1 MADGKVIIETGL
13 DTKGVESGLKKFQ
26 GLVKTGFKVAT
37 ASVAAAGV
45 AAIKMGADFEA
56 GMSEVQ
62 AISGAS
68 GKDLAALTAKAKEM
82 GAATKFSATESA
94 EALKYMAMAGWKT
107 KQMTAGLPGIMNLAA
122 ASGEDLATVS
132 DIVTDSMT
140 AFGLQAKEAG
150 HFADVLAKASS
161 SSNTN
166 VGMMGATFKY
176 VAPIAGSMK
185 YSIEDTAT
193 AIGLMANAGIKGE
206 QAGTTLR
213 AVLTR
218 LVKPPKDAAAALDE
232 LGVSAKN
239 SDGTMKPLREV
250 IGDLREKF
258 AGLNDSQKAQYAA
271 SIAGQE
277 AMSGLL
283 AIVNASPSDFD
294 KLTKAID
301 KSDGSAEKMAKTMQ
315 NNLKGQI
322 TILKSSLEGL
332 GIEIYDNVKKPL
344 TSAAK
349 AWIKAVNSL
358 TAKVKKGGIKAIIPA
373 ETITALKNFGTT
385 ALNIAKTVL
394 PILGK
399 GIATV
404 GNNIKT
410 VLPAVTALVVGFKT
424 LKVVTTVAAA
434 FTTASAAMEG
444 AKTGTI
450 LLGTALNLF
459 TGKTIA
465 ATGATTA
472 FNAAMTALGGP
483 IGLAVIAIGALAAG
497 TIAYAIA
504 TKGSKKE
511 SDDAAQ
517 SIQNLTQKRKE
528 LSKEYQQN
536 EKERKSNISSAK
548 DEANTTQFLFAR
560 LKDLNKIQGKTTAQK
575 QEMARI
581 VDELNEKLP
590 DLNLHYDKEKDK
602 LDKTTE
608 SIRKQIDAQKD
619 LLLAKAEQKNM
630 ESLAGD
636 IVSQEKQV
644 ASAKKAVGKATKE
657 QAKAQDELN
666 EAEQKWKDAGGSKLI
681 TEYNDYIVARDH
693 LKEKKKLQGEAND
706 ELEKEKKKLDELNS
720 KYDKTAKSYNTK
732 MNLPDITKDITEMAK
747 KAKIKGS
754 EIKKSL
760 LEGIASGKYAK
771 PKNGDDL
778 KQLINLDSL
787 MKDAKNAGLKIP
799 EYLKSGISNGSIS
812 FKDAVTQLENG
823 LNFQNLYEK
832 AFGKGAEIPR
842 GLAEGIRSG
851 QYAVPTTVNGMKALV
866 QFNDLQTKGL
876 KAGVQIPSKIAEGII
891 SGNTKPNAAI
901 KQMNSFVSFA
911 DLVDKSGKAGDKAV
925 KELVKSVNAG
935 KTSPKKA
942 MEELTK
948 LMGDA
953 GVKGGEKAGS
963 KTGKKIDDSTADGVD
978 KNKGKVKSSTQGAV
992 NNAQNVDTS
1001 GFNTLGSS
1009 IASGIAAGI
1018 GGSAGLVAGAAV
1030 NAVNQ
1035 ALEAARSKKGADVNS
1050 PSKKFRDKLGTA
1062 IPEGLAK
1069 GIYKGSGAVT
1079 KASVAMTQATLNA
1092 ARKDLG
1098 IHSPSLVFNKA
1109 IGKYIPL
1116 GMALGIEKNAGKAA
1130 EASMRVINVTI
1141 GAAKKQSP
1149 QKKFKK
1155 IIGESIP
1162 KGIRD
1167 GIKSAQNGAISAVKS
1182 LMENLLKASKT
1193 TTKFSDT
1200 GSNFV
1205 DSFKNSLDGQ
1215 KDKSVTA
1222 IKNLTDTQIKAAK
1235 KQIDKSEKKRL
1246 ESAEKAYKNAQKK
1259 HGKNSK
1265 QAKKAKNS
1273 LNNIKDDIK
1282 AQKSAAEKAGK
1293 AVATAYNKAITAET
1307 NRLEKLANQKIN
1319 EISDKYQ
1326 KKYDEIMQKQEAL
1339 IGKQQ
1344 TYGSLYDLDQNLRD
1358 IEDYQRRLK
1367 ALENKIPQSMMDRIL
1382 GMDVEEGRQYMAWF
1396 QSLTAAEQK
1405 AYTDKWNRQQSMS
1418 ESFTKSF
1425 FSDDI
1430 ASLKVGYAKEI
1441 DAVVKDLKTQMNTAG
1456 KNVWQEFINGMNG
1469 QKKNLNKSTKKLCD
1483 QIIKAVKTKFK
1494 IKSPSRVFEEIQK
1507 YNIQGA
1513 EKGQEKE
1520 APKLYRQID
1529 RMADTMVARFARAN
1543 LNLPDLQNRLQAA
1556 VAQQMSKITASVQ
1569 PQVVYAGG
1577 GGTTTIEKTVYTG
1590 PEKIEVVTNIEGR
1603 EAARTLA
1610 PFMDSRL
1617 NSMADR
1623 KARGGV

>member
-122 ASGEDLATVS
+122 AAGEDLATVS

-344 TSAAK
+344 TNAAK
-349 AWIKAVNSL
+349 AGIKAVNSL

-394 PILGK
+394 PVLGK

-410 VLPAVTALVVGFKT
+410 VLPAVTALVVGFKA

-444 AKTGTI
+444 AKTGTL

-483 IGLAVIAIGALAAG
+483 VGLAVIAIGALAAG
-497 TIAYAIA
+497 TVAYAIA

-511 SDDAAQ
+511 SDDAAR

-548 DEANTTQFLFAR
+548 DEANTTRFLFAR

-581 VDELNEKLP
+581 VDELNKKLP

-644 ASAKKAVGKATKE
+644 ASAKKAAGKATKE
-657 QAKAQDELN
+657 QTKAQDELT

-778 KQLINLDSL
+778 KQLINLDGL
-787 MKDAKNAGLKIP
+787 MKEAKNAGLKIP

-812 FKDAVTQLENG
+812 FKDAIAQLENG

-876 KAGVQIPSKIAEGII
+876 KAGIQIPSKIAEGII
-891 SGNTKPNAAI
+891 SGSTKPSAAI

-963 KTGKKIDDSTADGVD
+963 KTGKKIDDSTASSVD
-978 KNKGKVKSSTQGAV
+978 KNKGQIKTATQGAV
-992 NNAQNVDTS
+992 NDAQDVDTS
-1001 GFNTLGSS
+1001 GFNTLGGN
-1009 IASGIAAGI
+1009 IAAGIAAGI
-1018 GGSAGLVAGAAV
+1018 GGSAGLIAGAAAG
-1030 NAVNQ
+1030 AVMQ
-1035 ALEAARSKKGADVNS
+1035 GLEAGKKKSK
-1050 PSKKFRDKLGTA
+1050 T
-1062 IPEGLAK
+1062 
-1069 GIYKGSGAVT
+1069 
-1079 KASVAMTQATLNA
+1079 
-1092 ARKDLG
+1092 
-1098 IHSPSLVFNKA
+1098 HSPSVLFRDE
-1109 IGKYIPL
+1109 L
-1116 GMALGIEKNAGKAA
+1116 GRYLALGIAVGIDKNAGKVA

-1167 GIKSAQNGAISAVKS
+1167 GIKSAQKGAISAVKS

-1246 ESAEKAYKNAQKK
+1246 EAAEKAYKNAQKK

-1273 LNNIKDDIK
+1273 LNNVKDDIK
-1282 AQKSAAEKAGK
+1282 AQKAAAGKAGK

-1307 NRLEKLANQKIN
+1307 NRLEKLADQKIN
-1319 EISDKYQ
+1319 EISEKYQ
-1326 KKYDEIMQKQEAL
+1326 QKYDEIMQKQEAL
-1339 IGKQQ
+1339 TDKQQ
-1344 TYGSLYDLDQNLRD
+1344 GYGSVYDLEQNIHD
-1358 IEDYQRRLK
+1358 IEDYQKRLK
-1367 ALENKIPQSMMDRIL
+1367 SLENKIPESMMDRIL
-1382 GMDVEEGRQYMAWF
+1382 GMDIEEGRQYMAWF

-1405 AYTDKWNRQQSMS
+1405 AYTDQWNQQQSMS
-1418 ESFTKSF
+1418 ENFSKNF
-1425 FSDDI
+1425 FSDDV
-1430 ASLKVGYAKEI
+1430 SRLKTAYTKEI
-1441 DAVVKDLKTQMNTAG
+1441 DAVVKDLKEQMNKSG
-1456 KNVWQEFINGMNG
+1456 KNVWQGFINGMNS
-1469 QKKNLNKSTKKLCD
+1469 QKKNLDKSTKKLCD
-1483 QIIKAVKTKFK
+1483 RIIKAVKGKFK
-1494 IKSPSRVFEEIQK
+1494 IHSPSKVFDEISR
-1507 YNIQGA
+1507 YNLKGA
-1513 EKGQEKE
+1513 EKGTEKE
-1520 APKLYRQID
+1520 APKLYRKID
-1529 RMADTMVARFARAN
+1529 TVADTMVARFARAN

>member
-26 GLVKTGFKVAT
+26 GLVKTGFKVST

-344 TSAAK
+344 TNAAK
-349 AWIKAVNSL
+349 AGIKAVNSL

-394 PILGK
+394 PVLGK

-410 VLPAVTALVVGFKT
+410 VLPAVTALVVGFKA

-444 AKTGTI
+444 AKTGTL

-465 ATGATTA
+465 ATGAAGA

-483 IGLAVIAIGALAAG
+483 VGLAVIAIGALAAG
-497 TIAYAIA
+497 TVAYAIA

-511 SDDAAQ
+511 SDDAAR

-581 VDELNEKLP
+581 VDELNKKLP

-630 ESLAGD
+630 ESLAED

-657 QAKAQDELN
+657 QTKAQDELN
-666 EAEQKWKDAGGSKLI
+666 EAKQKWKDAGGSKLI

-778 KQLINLDSL
+778 KQLINLDGL

-942 MEELTK
+942 TEELTK

-963 KTGKKIDDSTADGVD
+963 KTGKKIDDSTASGVT
-978 KNKGKVKSSTQGAV
+978 KNKGTINTATQGAI
-992 NNAQNVDTS
+992 NDAQDVDTS
-1001 GFNTLGSS
+1001 GFNTLGGN
-1009 IASGIAAGI
+1009 IAAGIAAGI
-1018 GGSAGLVAGAAV
+1018 GGSAGLIAGAAAG
-1030 NAVNQ
+1030 AVMQ
-1035 ALEAARSKKGADVNS
+1035 GLEAGKKKSK
-1050 PSKKFRDKLGTA
+1050 T
-1062 IPEGLAK
+1062 
-1069 GIYKGSGAVT
+1069 
-1079 KASVAMTQATLNA
+1079 
-1092 ARKDLG
+1092 
-1098 IHSPSLVFNKA
+1098 HSPSVLFRDE
-1109 IGKYIPL
+1109 L
-1116 GMALGIEKNAGKAA
+1116 GRYLALGIAVGIDKNAGKVA

-1167 GIKSAQNGAISAVKS
+1167 GIKSAQKGAISAVKS

-1215 KDKSVTA
+1215 KDKSVTS

-1246 ESAEKAYKNAQKK
+1246 EAAEKAYKNAQKK
-1259 HGKNSK
+1259 HRKNSK

-1273 LNNIKDDIK
+1273 LNNVKDDIK
-1282 AQKSAAEKAGK
+1282 AQKAAAGKAGK

-1307 NRLEKLANQKIN
+1307 NRLEKLADQKIN

-1326 KKYDEIMQKQEAL
+1326 QKYDEIIQKQEAL
-1339 IGKQQ
+1339 TDKQQ
-1344 TYGSLYDLDQNLRD
+1344 GYGSVYDLDQNLHD

-1396 QSLTAAEQK
+1396 QSLTAVEQK

-1418 ESFTKSF
+1418 ESFSKNF

-1430 ASLKVGYAKEI
+1430 ANLKAGYAKEI
-1441 DAVVKDLKTQMNTAG
+1441 DAVVKDLKAQMNTAG
-1456 KNVWQEFINGMNG
+1456 KNVWQGFINGMNG
-1469 QKKNLNKSTKKLCD
+1469 QKKNLDKSTKKLCD
-1483 QIIKAVKTKFK
+1483 GIIKAVKGKFK
-1494 IKSPSRVFEEIQK
+1494 IHSPSKVFDEISR
-1507 YNIQGA
+1507 YNLKGA
-1513 EKGQEKE
+1513 EKGTKKE
-1520 APKLYRQID
+1520 APKLYREID
-1529 RMADTMVARFARAN
+1529 TVADTMVARFARAN

-1556 VAQQMSKITASVQ
+1556 VAQQMSKITASIQ
-1569 PQVVYAGG
+1569 PQIVYAGG

>member
-26 GLVKTGFKVAT
+26 GLVKTGFKVST

-344 TSAAK
+344 TNAAK
-349 AWIKAVNSL
+349 AGIKAVNSL

-385 ALNIAKTVL
+385 ALNIAKTAL

-410 VLPAVTALVVGFKT
+410 VLPAVAALVVGFKT

-444 AKTGTI
+444 AKTGTL
-450 LLGTALNLF
+450 LLGTAINLF

-483 IGLAVIAIGALAAG
+483 VGLAVVAIGALAAG

-630 ESLAGD
+630 ESLAED

-657 QAKAQDELN
+657 QTKAQDELN

-747 KAKIKGS
+747 KAKIKGN

-760 LEGIASGKYAK
+760 LEGVASGKYAK

-778 KQLINLDSL
+778 KQLINLDRL

-812 FKDAVTQLENG
+812 FKDAVAQLESG

-866 QFNDLQTKGL
+866 QFNDLQNKGL

-911 DLVDKSGKAGDKAV
+911 DLVDKSWKAGDKAV

-963 KTGKKIDDSTADGVD
+963 KTGKKIDDSTASGVTE
-978 KNKGKVKSSTQGAV
+978 NKGTINTATQGAV
-992 NNAQNVDTS
+992 NDAQDVDTS
-1001 GFNTLGSS
+1001 GFNTLGGN
-1009 IASGIAAGI
+1009 IAAGIAAGI
-1018 GGSAGLVAGAAV
+1018 GGSAGLIAGAAAG
-1030 NAVNQ
+1030 AVMQ
-1035 ALEAARSKKGADVNS
+1035 GLEAGKKKSK
-1050 PSKKFRDKLGTA
+1050 T
-1062 IPEGLAK
+1062 
-1069 GIYKGSGAVT
+1069 
-1079 KASVAMTQATLNA
+1079 
-1092 ARKDLG
+1092 
-1098 IHSPSLVFNKA
+1098 HSPSVLFRDE
-1109 IGKYIPL
+1109 L
-1116 GMALGIEKNAGKAA
+1116 GRYLALGIAVGIDKNAGKVA

-1167 GIKSAQNGAISAVKS
+1167 GIKSAQKGAISAVKS

-1215 KDKSVTA
+1215 KDKSVTS

-1246 ESAEKAYKNAQKK
+1246 EAAEKAYKNAQKK

-1273 LNNIKDDIK
+1273 LNNVKDDIK
-1282 AQKSAAEKAGK
+1282 AQKAAAGKAGK

-1307 NRLEKLANQKIN
+1307 NRLEKLADQKIN

-1326 KKYDEIMQKQEAL
+1326 QKYDEIIQKQESL
-1339 IGKQQ
+1339 TDKQQ
-1344 TYGSLYDLDQNLRD
+1344 GYGSVYDLDQNLHD

-1396 QSLTAAEQK
+1396 QSLTAVEQK

-1418 ESFTKSF
+1418 ESFSKNF

-1430 ASLKVGYAKEI
+1430 ANLKAGYAKEI
-1441 DAVVKDLKTQMNTAG
+1441 DAVVKDLKAQMNTAG
-1456 KNVWQEFINGMNG
+1456 KNVWQGFINGMNG
-1469 QKKNLNKSTKKLCD
+1469 QKKNLDKSTKKLCD
-1483 QIIKAVKTKFK
+1483 GIIKAVKGKFK
-1494 IKSPSRVFEEIQK
+1494 IHSPSKVFDEISR
-1507 YNIQGA
+1507 YNLKGA
-1513 EKGQEKE
+1513 EKGTKKE
-1520 APKLYRQID
+1520 APKLYREID
-1529 RMADTMVARFARAN
+1529 TVADTMVARFARAN

-1556 VAQQMSKITASVQ
+1556 VAQQMSKITASIQ
-1569 PQVVYAGG
+1569 PQIVYAGG

>member
-122 ASGEDLATVS
+122 AAGEDLATVS

-344 TSAAK
+344 TNAAK
-349 AWIKAVNSL
+349 AGIKAVNSL

-394 PILGK
+394 PVLGK

-410 VLPAVTALVVGFKT
+410 VLPAVTALVVGFKA

-444 AKTGTI
+444 AKTGTL

-483 IGLAVIAIGALAAG
+483 VGLAVIAIGALAAG
-497 TIAYAIA
+497 TVAYAIA

-511 SDDAAQ
+511 SDDAAR

-548 DEANTTQFLFAR
+548 DEANTTRFLFAR

-581 VDELNEKLP
+581 VDELNKKLP

-644 ASAKKAVGKATKE
+644 ASAKKAAGKATKE
-657 QAKAQDELN
+657 QTKAQDELT

-778 KQLINLDSL
+778 KQLINLDGL

-799 EYLKSGISNGSIS
+799 EYLKSGISNGSTS
-812 FKDAVTQLENG
+812 FKDAITQLENG

-876 KAGVQIPSKIAEGII
+876 KAGIQIPSKIAEGII
-891 SGNTKPNAAI
+891 SGSTKPSAAI

-963 KTGKKIDDSTADGVD
+963 KTGKKIDDSTASSVD
-978 KNKGKVKSSTQGAV
+978 KNKGQIKTATQGAV
-992 NNAQNVDTS
+992 NDAQDVDTS
-1001 GFNTLGSS
+1001 GFNTLGGN
-1009 IASGIAAGI
+1009 IAAGIAAGI
-1018 GGSAGLVAGAAV
+1018 GGSAGLIAGAAAG
-1030 NAVNQ
+1030 AVMQ
-1035 ALEAARSKKGADVNS
+1035 GLEAGKKKSK
-1050 PSKKFRDKLGTA
+1050 T
-1062 IPEGLAK
+1062 
-1069 GIYKGSGAVT
+1069 
-1079 KASVAMTQATLNA
+1079 
-1092 ARKDLG
+1092 
-1098 IHSPSLVFNKA
+1098 HSPSVLFRDE
-1109 IGKYIPL
+1109 L
-1116 GMALGIEKNAGKAA
+1116 GRYLALGIAVGIDKNAGKVA

-1167 GIKSAQNGAISAVKS
+1167 GIKSAQKGAISAVKS

-1246 ESAEKAYKNAQKK
+1246 EAAEKAYKNAQKK

-1273 LNNIKDDIK
+1273 LNNVKDDIK
-1282 AQKSAAEKAGK
+1282 AQKAAAGKAGK

-1307 NRLEKLANQKIN
+1307 NRLEKLADQKIN
-1319 EISDKYQ
+1319 EISEKYQ
-1326 KKYDEIMQKQEAL
+1326 QKYDEIIQKQEAL
-1339 IGKQQ
+1339 TDKQQ
-1344 TYGSLYDLDQNLRD
+1344 GYGSVYDLDQNLHD

-1418 ESFTKSF
+1418 ESFSKNF

-1430 ASLKVGYAKEI
+1430 ANLKAGYAREI
-1441 DAVVKDLKTQMNTAG
+1441 DAVVKDLKAQMNTAG
-1456 KNVWQEFINGMNG
+1456 KNIWQGFINGMNG
-1469 QKKNLNKSTKKLCD
+1469 QKKNLDKSTKKLCD
-1483 QIIKAVKTKFK
+1483 GIIKAVKGKFK
-1494 IKSPSRVFEEIQK
+1494 IHSPSKVFDEISR
-1507 YNIQGA
+1507 YNLKGA
-1513 EKGQEKE
+1513 EKGAEKE
-1520 APKLYRQID
+1520 APKLYREID
-1529 RMADTMVARFARAN
+1529 TVADTMVARFARAN

-1569 PQVVYAGG
+1569 PQLVYAGG
-1577 GGTTTIEKTVYTG
+1577 GGTTTIEKTVYTQ
-1590 PEKIEVVTNIEGR
+1590 
-1603 EAARTLA
+1603 
-1610 PFMDSRL
+1610 
-1617 NSMADR
+1617 
-1623 KARGGV
+1623 RG

>member
-122 ASGEDLATVS
+122 AAGEDLATVS

-344 TSAAK
+344 TNAAK
-349 AWIKAVNSL
+349 AGIKAVNSL

-394 PILGK
+394 PVLGK

-410 VLPAVTALVVGFKT
+410 VLPAVTALVVGFKA

-444 AKTGTI
+444 AKTGTL

-483 IGLAVIAIGALAAG
+483 VGLAVIAIGALAAG
-497 TIAYAIA
+497 TVAYAIA

-511 SDDAAQ
+511 SDDAAR

-548 DEANTTQFLFAR
+548 DEANTTRFLFAR

-581 VDELNEKLP
+581 VDELNKKLP
-590 DLNLHYDKEKDK
+590 DLKLHYDKEKDK

-644 ASAKKAVGKATKE
+644 ASAKKAAGKATKE
-657 QAKAQDELN
+657 QTKAQDELT

-778 KQLINLDSL
+778 KQLINLDGL

-799 EYLKSGISNGSIS
+799 EYLKSGISNGSTS
-812 FKDAVTQLENG
+812 FKDAITQLENG

-876 KAGVQIPSKIAEGII
+876 KAGIQIPSKIAEGII
-891 SGNTKPNAAI
+891 SGSTKPSAAI

-963 KTGKKIDDSTADGVD
+963 KTGKKIDDSTASSVD
-978 KNKGKVKSSTQGAV
+978 KNKGQIKTATQGAV
-992 NNAQNVDTS
+992 NDAQDVDTS
-1001 GFNTLGSS
+1001 GFNTLGGN
-1009 IASGIAAGI
+1009 IAAGIAAGI
-1018 GGSAGLVAGAAV
+1018 GGSAGLIAGAAAG
-1030 NAVNQ
+1030 AVMQ
-1035 ALEAARSKKGADVNS
+1035 GLEAGKKKSK
-1050 PSKKFRDKLGTA
+1050 T
-1062 IPEGLAK
+1062 
-1069 GIYKGSGAVT
+1069 
-1079 KASVAMTQATLNA
+1079 
-1092 ARKDLG
+1092 
-1098 IHSPSLVFNKA
+1098 HSPSVLFRDE
-1109 IGKYIPL
+1109 L
-1116 GMALGIEKNAGKAA
+1116 GRYLALGIAVGIDKNAGKVA

-1167 GIKSAQNGAISAVKS
+1167 GIKSAQKGAISAVKS

-1246 ESAEKAYKNAQKK
+1246 EAAEKAYKNAQKK

-1273 LNNIKDDIK
+1273 LNNVKDDIK
-1282 AQKSAAEKAGK
+1282 AQKAAAGKAGK

-1307 NRLEKLANQKIN
+1307 NRLEKLADQKIN
-1319 EISDKYQ
+1319 EISEKYQ
-1326 KKYDEIMQKQEAL
+1326 QKYDEIIQKQEAL
-1339 IGKQQ
+1339 TDKQQ
-1344 TYGSLYDLDQNLRD
+1344 GYGSVYDLDQNLHD

-1418 ESFTKSF
+1418 ESFSKNF

-1430 ASLKVGYAKEI
+1430 ANLKAGYAREI
-1441 DAVVKDLKTQMNTAG
+1441 DAVVKDLKAQMNTAG
-1456 KNVWQEFINGMNG
+1456 KNIWQGFINGMNG
-1469 QKKNLNKSTKKLCD
+1469 QKKNLDKSTKKLCD
-1483 QIIKAVKTKFK
+1483 GIIKAVKGKFK
-1494 IKSPSRVFEEIQK
+1494 IHSPSKVFDEISR
-1507 YNIQGA
+1507 YNLKGA
-1513 EKGQEKE
+1513 EKGAEKE
-1520 APKLYRQID
+1520 APKLYREID
-1529 RMADTMVARFARAN
+1529 TVADTMVARFARAN

-1569 PQVVYAGG
+1569 PQLVYAGG

-1590 PEKIEVVTNIEGR
+1590 PEKIELVTTLDGR
-1603 EAARTLA
+1603 EIARGSA
-1610 PFMDSRL
+1610 PYMDSRL

>member
-349 AWIKAVNSL
+349 AGIKAVNSL

-963 KTGKKIDDSTADGVD
+963 KTGKKIDDSTATAVD
-978 KNKGKVKSSTQGAV
+978 KNKGQIKTATQGAV
-992 NNAQNVDTS
+992 NDAQDVDTS
-1001 GFNTLGSS
+1001 GFSTLGGN
-1009 IASGIAAGI
+1009 IAAGIAAGI
-1018 GGSAGLVAGAAV
+1018 GGSAGLIAGAAAG
-1030 NAVNQ
+1030 AVMQ
-1035 ALEAARSKKGADVNS
+1035 GLEAGKKKSK
-1050 PSKKFRDKLGTA
+1050 T
-1062 IPEGLAK
+1062 
-1069 GIYKGSGAVT
+1069 
-1079 KASVAMTQATLNA
+1079 
-1092 ARKDLG
+1092 
-1098 IHSPSLVFNKA
+1098 HSPSVLFRDE
-1109 IGKYIPL
+1109 L
-1116 GMALGIEKNAGKAA
+1116 GRYLALGIAVGIDKNAGKVA

-1167 GIKSAQNGAISAVKS
+1167 GIKSAQKGAIGAVKS

-1205 DSFKNSLDGQ
+1205 DSFKSSLDGQ
-1215 KDKSVTA
+1215 KDKSVTS

-1246 ESAEKAYKNAQKK
+1246 EAAEKAYKNAQKK

-1273 LNNIKDDIK
+1273 LNNVKDDIK
-1282 AQKSAAEKAGK
+1282 AQKSAAKKAGK

-1307 NRLEKLANQKIN
+1307 NRLEKLADQKIN

-1326 KKYDEIMQKQEAL
+1326 QKYDEIMQKQEAL
-1339 IGKQQ
+1339 ISKQQ
-1344 TYGSLYDLDQNLRD
+1344 TYGSLYDLDQNLHD

-1405 AYTDKWNRQQSMS
+1405 AYTDKWNKQQEMS
-1418 ESFTKSF
+1418 KNFSSNF

-1430 ASLKVGYAKEI
+1430 ANLKAGYAKEI

-1456 KNVWQEFINGMNG
+1456 KNVWQGFINGMNG

-1494 IKSPSRVFEEIQK
+1494 IKSPSRVFEEIGK

-1513 EKGQEKE
+1513 EKGQGKE
-1520 APKLYRQID
+1520 APKLYKQID

-1543 LNLPDLQNRLQAA
+1543 LNLPDLQNRMQAA

>member
-26 GLVKTGFKVAT
+26 GLVKTGFKVST

-344 TSAAK
+344 TNAAK
-349 AWIKAVNSL
+349 SGIKAVNSL

-410 VLPAVTALVVGFKT
+410 VLPAVTALVVGFKA

-444 AKTGTI
+444 AKTGTL

-465 ATGATTA
+465 ATGAAGA
-472 FNAAMTALGGP
+472 FNAVMAAFGGP
-483 IGLAVIAIGALAAG
+483 VGLAVVAVSALAAG
-497 TIAYAIA
+497 IAVYTAA
-504 TKGSKKE
+504 TADSKVKTDE
-511 SDDAAQ
+511 TTKAVERLSDKYKKF
-517 SIQNLTQKRKE
+517 N
-528 LSKEYQQN
+528 
-536 EKERKSNISSAK
+536 
-548 DEANTTQFLFAR
+548 DEAKQNRKTREDSTESAEVEAGTLKYLGDR
-560 LKDLNKIQGKTTAQK
+560 LEELRKKQHKTVSEKA
-575 QEMARI
+575 EMKSI
-581 VDELNEKLP
+581 VDQLNEKIP
-590 DLNLHYDKEKDK
+590 DLALHYNEETDK
-602 LDKTTE
+602 LDKSTE
-608 SIRKQIDAQKD
+608 AIKRSIEQRTALLKVEAAQENLKSVYKD
-619 LLLAKAEQKNM
+619 LTKAEMEKAKADKVLEKAKDKRDSAKNDFETAYSKMEATPEYQRTAEQAKQLQNLGKSYNQASK
-630 ESLAGD
+630 ECKKA
-636 IVSQEKQV
+636 EKSV
-644 ASAKKAVGKATKE
+644 KGYNDAIKKDKEEIKGYTDLIGKEISNADVDAAIKKLAKKAGIKASDIPKE
-657 QAKAQDELN
+657 IAKGIKDKQYQLPKSAEELN
-666 EAEQKWKDAGGSKLI
+666 NLIDFTKAKDK
-681 TEYNDYIVARDH
+681 
-693 LKEKKKLQGEAND
+693 
-706 ELEKEKKKLDELNS
+706 
-720 KYDKTAKSYNTK
+720 
-732 MNLPDITKDITEMAK
+732 AK
-747 KAKIKGS
+747 KAGTEVPRYIADGLKNGSMSAKEAADQMNQNVKFDGLLKKAMDAGIYIPKNLADGVKNGEINVADAMTLLNDGLTFQGLYEKAYGEGAKVPRGVAKGIS
-754 EIKKSL
+754 EGKYAVPKSVGEVKAL
-760 LEGIASGKYAK
+760 VNFNDLSNTAFQHGLKVPDNVAKGIASGKMK
-771 PKNGDDL
+771 PSQAVSIMQDL
-778 KQLINLDSL
+778 ISFQSMIS
-787 MKDAKNAGLKIP
+787 
-799 EYLKSGISNGSIS
+799 KSGI
-812 FKDAVTQLENG
+812 
-823 LNFQNLYEK
+823 
-832 AFGKGAEIPR
+832 
-842 GLAEGIRSG
+842 
-851 QYAVPTTVNGMKALV
+851 
-866 QFNDLQTKGL
+866 
-876 KAGVQIPSKIAEGII
+876 
-891 SGNTKPNAAI
+891 
-901 KQMNSFVSFA
+901 
-911 DLVDKSGKAGDKAV
+911 AGDKAV
-925 KELVKSVNAG
+925 KALVSKVNSG
-935 KTSPKKA
+935 KLTPKKA
-942 MEELTK
+942 MEELMR

-963 KTGKKIDDSTADGVD
+963 KTGKKIDDSTASSVD
-978 KNKGKVKSSTQGAV
+978 KNKGQIKTATQGAV
-992 NNAQNVDTS
+992 NDAQDVDTS
-1001 GFNTLGSS
+1001 GFNTLGGN
-1009 IASGIAAGI
+1009 IAAGIAAGI
-1018 GGSAGLVAGAAV
+1018 GGSAGLIAGAAAG
-1030 NAVNQ
+1030 AVMQ
-1035 ALEAARSKKGADVNS
+1035 GLEAGKKKSK
-1050 PSKKFRDKLGTA
+1050 T
-1062 IPEGLAK
+1062 
-1069 GIYKGSGAVT
+1069 
-1079 KASVAMTQATLNA
+1079 
-1092 ARKDLG
+1092 
-1098 IHSPSLVFNKA
+1098 HSPSVLFRDE
-1109 IGKYIPL
+1109 L
-1116 GMALGIEKNAGKAA
+1116 GRYLALGIAVGIDKNAGKVA

-1167 GIKSAQNGAISAVKS
+1167 GIKSAQKGAISAVKS

-1215 KDKSVTA
+1215 KDKSVTS

-1246 ESAEKAYKNAQKK
+1246 EAAEKAYKNAQKK

-1273 LNNIKDDIK
+1273 LNNVKDDIK
-1282 AQKSAAEKAGK
+1282 AQKAAAGKAGK

-1307 NRLEKLANQKIN
+1307 NRLEKLADQKIN

-1326 KKYDEIMQKQEAL
+1326 QKYDEIIQKQESL
-1339 IGKQQ
+1339 TDKQQ
-1344 TYGSLYDLDQNLRD
+1344 GYGSVYDLDQNLHD

-1396 QSLTAAEQK
+1396 QSLTAVEQK

-1418 ESFTKSF
+1418 ESFSKNF

-1430 ASLKVGYAKEI
+1430 ANLKAGYAKEI
-1441 DAVVKDLKTQMNTAG
+1441 DAVVKDLKAQMNTAG
-1456 KNVWQEFINGMNG
+1456 KNVWQGFINGMNG
-1469 QKKNLNKSTKKLCD
+1469 QKKNLDKSTKKLCD
-1483 QIIKAVKTKFK
+1483 GIIKAVIGKFK
-1494 IKSPSRVFEEIQK
+1494 IHSPSKVFDEISR
-1507 YNIQGA
+1507 YNLKGA
-1513 EKGQEKE
+1513 EKGTKKE
-1520 APKLYRQID
+1520 APKLYREID
-1529 RMADTMVARFARAN
+1529 TVADTMVARFARAN

-1556 VAQQMSKITASVQ
+1556 VAQQMSKITASIQ
-1569 PQVVYAGG
+1569 PQIVYAGG

>member
-122 ASGEDLATVS
+122 AAGEDLATVS

-232 LGVSAKN
+232 LGVSAKK

-344 TSAAK
+344 TNAAK
-349 AWIKAVNSL
+349 AGIKAVNSL

-394 PILGK
+394 PVLGK

-410 VLPAVTALVVGFKT
+410 VLPAVTALVVGFKA

-444 AKTGTI
+444 AKTGTL

-483 IGLAVIAIGALAAG
+483 VGLAVIAIGALAAG
-497 TIAYAIA
+497 TVAYAIA

-511 SDDAAQ
+511 SDDAAR

-548 DEANTTQFLFAR
+548 DEANTTRFLFAR

-581 VDELNEKLP
+581 VDELNKKLP

-644 ASAKKAVGKATKE
+644 ASAKKAAGKATKE
-657 QAKAQDELN
+657 QTKAQDELT

-778 KQLINLDSL
+778 KQLINLDGL

-799 EYLKSGISNGSIS
+799 EYLKSGISNGSTS
-812 FKDAVTQLENG
+812 FKDAITQLENG

-876 KAGVQIPSKIAEGII
+876 KAGIQIPSKIAEGII
-891 SGNTKPNAAI
+891 SGSTKPSAAI

-963 KTGKKIDDSTADGVD
+963 KTGKKIDDSTASSVD
-978 KNKGKVKSSTQGAV
+978 KNKGQIKTATQGAV
-992 NNAQNVDTS
+992 NDAQDVDTS
-1001 GFNTLGSS
+1001 GFNTLGGN
-1009 IASGIAAGI
+1009 IAAGIAAGI
-1018 GGSAGLVAGAAV
+1018 GGSAGLIAGAAAG
-1030 NAVNQ
+1030 AVMQ
-1035 ALEAARSKKGADVNS
+1035 GLEAGKKKSK
-1050 PSKKFRDKLGTA
+1050 T
-1062 IPEGLAK
+1062 
-1069 GIYKGSGAVT
+1069 
-1079 KASVAMTQATLNA
+1079 
-1092 ARKDLG
+1092 
-1098 IHSPSLVFNKA
+1098 HSPSVLFRDE
-1109 IGKYIPL
+1109 L
-1116 GMALGIEKNAGKAA
+1116 GRYLALGIAVGIDKNAGKVA

-1167 GIKSAQNGAISAVKS
+1167 GIKSAQKGAISAVKS

-1246 ESAEKAYKNAQKK
+1246 EAAEKAYKNAQKK

-1273 LNNIKDDIK
+1273 LNNVKDDIK
-1282 AQKSAAEKAGK
+1282 AQKAAAGKAGK

-1307 NRLEKLANQKIN
+1307 NRLEKLADQKIN
-1319 EISDKYQ
+1319 EISEKYQ
-1326 KKYDEIMQKQEAL
+1326 QKYDEIIQKQEAL
-1339 IGKQQ
+1339 TDKQQ
-1344 TYGSLYDLDQNLRD
+1344 GYGSVYDLDQNLHD

-1418 ESFTKSF
+1418 ESFSKNF

-1430 ASLKVGYAKEI
+1430 ANLKAGYAREI
-1441 DAVVKDLKTQMNTAG
+1441 DAVVKDLKAQMNTAG
-1456 KNVWQEFINGMNG
+1456 KNIWQGFINGMNG
-1469 QKKNLNKSTKKLCD
+1469 QKKNLDKSTKKLCD
-1483 QIIKAVKTKFK
+1483 GIIKAVKGKFK
-1494 IKSPSRVFEEIQK
+1494 IHSPSKVFDEISR
-1507 YNIQGA
+1507 YNLKGA
-1513 EKGQEKE
+1513 EKGAEKE
-1520 APKLYRQID
+1520 APKLYREID
-1529 RMADTMVARFARAN
+1529 TVADTMVARFARAN

-1569 PQVVYAGG
+1569 PQLVYAGG

-1590 PEKIEVVTNIEGR
+1590 PEKIELVTTLDGR
-1603 EAARTLA
+1603 EIARGSA
-1610 PFMDSRL
+1610 PYMDSRL

>member
-26 GLVKTGFKVAT
+26 GLVKTGFKVST

-344 TSAAK
+344 TNAAK
-349 AWIKAVNSL
+349 AGIKAVNSL

-394 PILGK
+394 PVLGK

-410 VLPAVTALVVGFKT
+410 VLPAVTALVVGFKA

-444 AKTGTI
+444 AKTGTL

-465 ATGATTA
+465 ATGAAGA

-483 IGLAVIAIGALAAG
+483 VGLAVIAIGALAAG
-497 TIAYAIA
+497 TVAYAIA

-630 ESLAGD
+630 ESLAED

-657 QAKAQDELN
+657 QTKAQDELN

-747 KAKIKGS
+747 KAKIKGN

-760 LEGIASGKYAK
+760 LEGVASGKYAK

-778 KQLINLDSL
+778 KQLINLDRL

-812 FKDAVTQLENG
+812 FKDAVAQLENG

-911 DLVDKSGKAGDKAV
+911 ELVDKSGKAGDKAV
-925 KELVKSVNAG
+925 KELVKSVNSG
-935 KTSPKKA
+935 KTSPKRA

-963 KTGKKIDDSTADGVD
+963 KTGKKIDDSAADGVN
-978 KNKGKVKSSTQGAV
+978 KNKGTLKTATQGAV
-992 NNAQNVDTS
+992 NDAQDVDTS
-1001 GFNTLGSS
+1001 GFNTLGGN
-1009 IASGIAAGI
+1009 IAAGIAAGI
-1018 GGSAGLVAGAAV
+1018 GGSAGLIAGAAAG
-1030 NAVNQ
+1030 AVMQ
-1035 ALEAARSKKGADVNS
+1035 GLEAGKKKSK
-1050 PSKKFRDKLGTA
+1050 T
-1062 IPEGLAK
+1062 
-1069 GIYKGSGAVT
+1069 
-1079 KASVAMTQATLNA
+1079 
-1092 ARKDLG
+1092 
-1098 IHSPSLVFNKA
+1098 HSPSVLFRDE
-1109 IGKYIPL
+1109 L
-1116 GMALGIEKNAGKAA
+1116 GRYLALGIAVGIDKNAGKVA

-1167 GIKSAQNGAISAVKS
+1167 GIKSAQKGAIDAVKS

-1246 ESAEKAYKNAQKK
+1246 EAAEKAYKNAQKK

-1273 LNNIKDDIK
+1273 LNNVKDDIK
-1282 AQKSAAEKAGK
+1282 AQKAAAGKAGK

-1307 NRLEKLANQKIN
+1307 NRLEKLADQKIN
-1319 EISDKYQ
+1319 EISEKYQ
-1326 KKYDEIMQKQEAL
+1326 QKYDEIIQKQEAL
-1339 IGKQQ
+1339 TDKQQ
-1344 TYGSLYDLDQNLRD
+1344 GYGSVYDLDQNLHD

-1418 ESFTKSF
+1418 ESFSKNF

-1430 ASLKVGYAKEI
+1430 ANLKAGYAREI
-1441 DAVVKDLKTQMNTAG
+1441 DAVVKDLKAQMNTAG
-1456 KNVWQEFINGMNG
+1456 KNIWQGFINGMNG
-1469 QKKNLNKSTKKLCD
+1469 QKKNLDKSTKKLCD
-1483 QIIKAVKTKFK
+1483 GIIKAVKGKFK
-1494 IKSPSRVFEEIQK
+1494 IHSPSKVFDEISR
-1507 YNIQGA
+1507 YNLKGA
-1513 EKGQEKE
+1513 EKGAEKE
-1520 APKLYRQID
+1520 APKLYREID
-1529 RMADTMVARFARAN
+1529 TVADTMVARFARAN

-1569 PQVVYAGG
+1569 PQLVYAGG

>member
-37 ASVAAAGV
+37 ANVAAAGV

-344 TSAAK
+344 TNAAK
-349 AWIKAVNSL
+349 AGIKAVNSL

-373 ETITALKNFGTT
+373 ETIAALKNFGTT
-385 ALNIAKTVL
+385 ALNIAKTAL

-424 LKVVTTVAAA
+424 LKVVTTIAAA

-444 AKTGTI
+444 AKTGTL
-450 LLGTALNLF
+450 LLGTAINLF

-483 IGLAVIAIGALAAG
+483 VGLAVVAIGALAAG

-511 SDDAAQ
+511 SDDAAR

-581 VDELNEKLP
+581 VDELNKKLP
-590 DLNLHYDKEKDK
+590 DLNLHYDKDKDK

-644 ASAKKAVGKATKE
+644 VSAKKAAGKATKE
-657 QAKAQDELN
+657 QTKAQDELT

-778 KQLINLDSL
+778 KQLINLDGL
-787 MKDAKNAGLKIP
+787 MKEAKNAGLKIP

-823 LNFQNLYEK
+823 LNFQNLYEA

-963 KTGKKIDDSTADGVD
+963 KTGKKIDDSTASAVD
-978 KNKGKVKSSTQGAV
+978 KNKGQIKTATQGAV
-992 NNAQNVDTS
+992 DDAQDVDTS
-1001 GFNTLGSS
+1001 GFNTLGGN
-1009 IASGIAAGI
+1009 IAAGIAAGI
-1018 GGSAGLVAGAAV
+1018 GGSAGLIAGAAAG
-1030 NAVNQ
+1030 AVMQ
-1035 ALEAARSKKGADVNS
+1035 GLEAGKKKSK
-1050 PSKKFRDKLGTA
+1050 T
-1062 IPEGLAK
+1062 
-1069 GIYKGSGAVT
+1069 
-1079 KASVAMTQATLNA
+1079 
-1092 ARKDLG
+1092 
-1098 IHSPSLVFNKA
+1098 HSPSVLFRDE
-1109 IGKYIPL
+1109 L
-1116 GMALGIEKNAGKAA
+1116 GRYLALGIAVGIDKNAGKVA

-1167 GIKSAQNGAISAVKS
+1167 GIKSAQKGAISAVKS
-1182 LMENLLKASKT
+1182 LMENLVKTSKT

-1246 ESAEKAYKNAQKK
+1246 EAAEKAYKNAQKK

-1273 LNNIKDDIK
+1273 LNNVKDDIK
-1282 AQKSAAEKAGK
+1282 AQKAAAGKAGK

-1307 NRLEKLANQKIN
+1307 NRLEKLADQKIN
-1319 EISDKYQ
+1319 EISEKYQ
-1326 KKYDEIMQKQEAL
+1326 QKYDEIIQKQEAL
-1339 IGKQQ
+1339 TDKQQ
-1344 TYGSLYDLDQNLRD
+1344 GYGSVYDLDQNLHD

-1418 ESFTKSF
+1418 ESFSKNF

-1430 ASLKVGYAKEI
+1430 ANLKAGYAKEI
-1441 DAVVKDLKTQMNTAG
+1441 DAVVKDLKAQMNTAG
-1456 KNVWQEFINGMNG
+1456 KNVWQGFINGMNG
-1469 QKKNLNKSTKKLCD
+1469 QKKNLDKSTKKLCD
-1483 QIIKAVKTKFK
+1483 GIIKAVKGKFK
-1494 IKSPSRVFEEIQK
+1494 IHSPSKVFDEISR
-1507 YNIQGA
+1507 YNLKGA
-1513 EKGQEKE
+1513 EKGTEKE
-1520 APKLYRQID
+1520 APKLYRKID
-1529 RMADTMVARFARAN
+1529 TVADTMVARFARAN

-1556 VAQQMSKITASVQ
+1556 VAQQMSKITASVH

-1590 PEKIEVVTNIEGR
+1590 PEKIELVTTLDGR
-1603 EAARTLA
+1603 EIARGSA
-1610 PFMDSRL
+1610 PYMDSRL

>member
-344 TSAAK
+344 TNAAK
-349 AWIKAVNSL
+349 AGIKAVNSL

-373 ETITALKNFGTT
+373 ETIAALKNFGTT
-385 ALNIAKTVL
+385 ALNIAKTAL

-424 LKVVTTVAAA
+424 LKVVTTIAAA

-444 AKTGTI
+444 AKTGTL
-450 LLGTALNLF
+450 LLGTAINLF

-483 IGLAVIAIGALAAG
+483 VGLAVVAIGALAAG

-511 SDDAAQ
+511 SDDAAR

-581 VDELNEKLP
+581 VDELNKKLP

-644 ASAKKAVGKATKE
+644 VSAKKAAGKATKE
-657 QAKAQDELN
+657 QTKAQDELT

-778 KQLINLDSL
+778 KQLINLDGL
-787 MKDAKNAGLKIP
+787 MKEAKNAGLKIP

-823 LNFQNLYEK
+823 LNFQNLYEA

-963 KTGKKIDDSTADGVD
+963 KTGKKIDDSTASAVD
-978 KNKGKVKSSTQGAV
+978 KNKGQIKTATQGAV
-992 NNAQNVDTS
+992 DDAQDVDTS
-1001 GFNTLGSS
+1001 GFNTLGGN
-1009 IASGIAAGI
+1009 IAAGIAAGI
-1018 GGSAGLVAGAAV
+1018 GGSAGLIAGAAAG
-1030 NAVNQ
+1030 AVMQ
-1035 ALEAARSKKGADVNS
+1035 GLEAGKKKSK
-1050 PSKKFRDKLGTA
+1050 T
-1062 IPEGLAK
+1062 
-1069 GIYKGSGAVT
+1069 
-1079 KASVAMTQATLNA
+1079 
-1092 ARKDLG
+1092 
-1098 IHSPSLVFNKA
+1098 HSPSVLFRDE
-1109 IGKYIPL
+1109 L
-1116 GMALGIEKNAGKAA
+1116 GRYLALGIAVGIDKNAGKVA

-1167 GIKSAQNGAISAVKS
+1167 GIKSAQKGAISAVKS
-1182 LMENLLKASKT
+1182 LMENLVKTSKT

-1246 ESAEKAYKNAQKK
+1246 EAAEKAYKNAQKK

-1273 LNNIKDDIK
+1273 LNNVKDDIK
-1282 AQKSAAEKAGK
+1282 AQKAAAGKAGK

-1307 NRLEKLANQKIN
+1307 NRLEKLADQKIN
-1319 EISDKYQ
+1319 EISEKYQ
-1326 KKYDEIMQKQEAL
+1326 QKYDEIIQKQEAL
-1339 IGKQQ
+1339 TDKQQ
-1344 TYGSLYDLDQNLRD
+1344 GYGSVYDLDQNLHD

-1418 ESFTKSF
+1418 ESFSKNF

-1430 ASLKVGYAKEI
+1430 ANLKAGYAKEI
-1441 DAVVKDLKTQMNTAG
+1441 DAVVKDLKAQMNTAG
-1456 KNVWQEFINGMNG
+1456 KNVWQGFINGMNG
-1469 QKKNLNKSTKKLCD
+1469 QKKNLDKSTKKLCD
-1483 QIIKAVKTKFK
+1483 GIIKAVKGKFK
-1494 IKSPSRVFEEIQK
+1494 IHSPSKVFDEISR
-1507 YNIQGA
+1507 YNLKGA
-1513 EKGQEKE
+1513 EKGTEKE
-1520 APKLYRQID
+1520 APKLYRKID
-1529 RMADTMVARFARAN
+1529 TVADTMVARFARAN

-1556 VAQQMSKITASVQ
+1556 VAQQMSKITASVH

-1590 PEKIEVVTNIEGR
+1590 PEKIELVTTLDGR
-1603 EAARTLA
+1603 EIARGSA
-1610 PFMDSRL
+1610 PYMDSRL

>member
-344 TSAAK
+344 TNAAK
-349 AWIKAVNSL
+349 AGIKAVNSL

-394 PILGK
+394 PVLGK

-410 VLPAVTALVVGFKT
+410 VLPAVTALVVGFKA

-444 AKTGTI
+444 AKTGTL

-483 IGLAVIAIGALAAG
+483 VGLAVIAIGALAAG
-497 TIAYAIA
+497 TVAYAIA

-511 SDDAAQ
+511 SDDAAR

-548 DEANTTQFLFAR
+548 DEANTTRFLFAR

-581 VDELNEKLP
+581 VDELNKKLP

-644 ASAKKAVGKATKE
+644 ASAKKAAGKATKE
-657 QAKAQDELN
+657 QTKAQDELT

-778 KQLINLDSL
+778 KQLINLDGL

-799 EYLKSGISNGSIS
+799 EYLKSGISNGSTS
-812 FKDAVTQLENG
+812 FKDAITQLENG

-876 KAGVQIPSKIAEGII
+876 KAGIQIPSKIAEGII
-891 SGNTKPNAAI
+891 SGSTKPSAAI

-963 KTGKKIDDSTADGVD
+963 KTGKKIDDSTASSVD
-978 KNKGKVKSSTQGAV
+978 KNKGQIKTATQGAV
-992 NNAQNVDTS
+992 NDAQDVDTS
-1001 GFNTLGSS
+1001 GFNTLGGN
-1009 IASGIAAGI
+1009 IAAGIAAGI
-1018 GGSAGLVAGAAV
+1018 GGSSGLIAGAAAG
-1030 NAVNQ
+1030 AVMQ
-1035 ALEAARSKKGADVNS
+1035 GLEAGKKKSK
-1050 PSKKFRDKLGTA
+1050 T
-1062 IPEGLAK
+1062 
-1069 GIYKGSGAVT
+1069 
-1079 KASVAMTQATLNA
+1079 
-1092 ARKDLG
+1092 
-1098 IHSPSLVFNKA
+1098 HSPSVLFRDE
-1109 IGKYIPL
+1109 L
-1116 GMALGIEKNAGKAA
+1116 GRYLALGIAVGIDKNAGKVA

-1167 GIKSAQNGAISAVKS
+1167 GIKSAQKGAISAVKS

-1246 ESAEKAYKNAQKK
+1246 EAAEKAYKNAQKK

-1273 LNNIKDDIK
+1273 LNNVKDDIK
-1282 AQKSAAEKAGK
+1282 AQKAAAGKAGK

-1307 NRLEKLANQKIN
+1307 NRLEKLADQKIN
-1319 EISDKYQ
+1319 EISEKYQ
-1326 KKYDEIMQKQEAL
+1326 QKYDEIIQKQEAL
-1339 IGKQQ
+1339 TDKQQ
-1344 TYGSLYDLDQNLRD
+1344 GYGSVYDLDQNLHD

-1418 ESFTKSF
+1418 ESFSKNF

-1430 ASLKVGYAKEI
+1430 ANLKAGYAREI
-1441 DAVVKDLKTQMNTAG
+1441 DAVVKDLKAQMNTAG
-1456 KNVWQEFINGMNG
+1456 KNIWQGFINGMNG
-1469 QKKNLNKSTKKLCD
+1469 QKKNLDKSTKKLCD
-1483 QIIKAVKTKFK
+1483 GIIKAVKGKFK
-1494 IKSPSRVFEEIQK
+1494 IHSPSKVFDEISR
-1507 YNIQGA
+1507 YNLKGA
-1513 EKGQEKE
+1513 EKGAEKE
-1520 APKLYRQID
+1520 APKLYREID
-1529 RMADTMVARFARAN
+1529 TVADTMVARFARAN

-1590 PEKIEVVTNIEGR
+1590 PEKIEVVTNIGGR

>member
-1 MADGKVIIETGL
+1 
-13 DTKGVESGLKKFQ
+13 
-26 GLVKTGFKVAT
+26 
-37 ASVAAAGV
+37 
-45 AAIKMGADFEA
+45 MGADFEA

-344 TSAAK
+344 TNAAK
-349 AWIKAVNSL
+349 AGIKAVNSL

-373 ETITALKNFGTT
+373 ETIAALKNFGTT
-385 ALNIAKTVL
+385 ALNIAKTAL

-424 LKVVTTVAAA
+424 LKVVTTIAAA

-444 AKTGTI
+444 AKTGTL
-450 LLGTALNLF
+450 LLGTAINLF

-483 IGLAVIAIGALAAG
+483 VGLAVVAIGALAAG

-511 SDDAAQ
+511 SDDAAR

-581 VDELNEKLP
+581 VDELNKKLP

-644 ASAKKAVGKATKE
+644 VSAKKAAGKATKE
-657 QAKAQDELN
+657 QTKAQDELT

-778 KQLINLDSL
+778 KQLINLDGL
-787 MKDAKNAGLKIP
+787 MKEAKNAGLKIP

-823 LNFQNLYEK
+823 LNFQNLYEA

-942 MEELTK
+942 IEELTK

-963 KTGKKIDDSTADGVD
+963 KTGKKIDDSTASAVD
-978 KNKGKVKSSTQGAV
+978 KNKGQIKTATQGAV
-992 NNAQNVDTS
+992 DDAQDVDTS
-1001 GFNTLGSS
+1001 GFNTLGGN
-1009 IASGIAAGI
+1009 IAAGIAAGI
-1018 GGSAGLVAGAAV
+1018 GGSAGLIAGAAAG
-1030 NAVNQ
+1030 AVMQ
-1035 ALEAARSKKGADVNS
+1035 GLEAGKKKSK
-1050 PSKKFRDKLGTA
+1050 T
-1062 IPEGLAK
+1062 
-1069 GIYKGSGAVT
+1069 
-1079 KASVAMTQATLNA
+1079 
-1092 ARKDLG
+1092 
-1098 IHSPSLVFNKA
+1098 HSPSVLFRDE
-1109 IGKYIPL
+1109 L
-1116 GMALGIEKNAGKAA
+1116 GRYLALGIAVGIDKNAGKVA

-1167 GIKSAQNGAISAVKS
+1167 GIKSAQKGAISAVKS
-1182 LMENLLKASKT
+1182 LMENLVKTSKT

-1246 ESAEKAYKNAQKK
+1246 EAAEKAYKNAQKK

-1273 LNNIKDDIK
+1273 LNNVKDDIK
-1282 AQKSAAEKAGK
+1282 AQKAAAGKAGK

-1307 NRLEKLANQKIN
+1307 NRLEKLADQKIN
-1319 EISDKYQ
+1319 EISEKYQ
-1326 KKYDEIMQKQEAL
+1326 QKYDEIIQKQEAL
-1339 IGKQQ
+1339 TDKQQ
-1344 TYGSLYDLDQNLRD
+1344 GYGSVYDLDQNLHD

-1418 ESFTKSF
+1418 ESFSKNF

-1430 ASLKVGYAKEI
+1430 ANLKAGYAKEI
-1441 DAVVKDLKTQMNTAG
+1441 DAVVKDLKAQMNTAG
-1456 KNVWQEFINGMNG
+1456 KNVWQGFINGMNG
-1469 QKKNLNKSTKKLCD
+1469 QKKNLDKSTKKLCD
-1483 QIIKAVKTKFK
+1483 GIIKAVKGKFK
-1494 IKSPSRVFEEIQK
+1494 IHSPSKVFDEISR
-1507 YNIQGA
+1507 YNLKGA
-1513 EKGQEKE
+1513 EKGTEKE
-1520 APKLYRQID
+1520 APKLYRKID
-1529 RMADTMVARFARAN
+1529 TVADTMVARFARAN

-1556 VAQQMSKITASVQ
+1556 VAQQMSKITASVH

-1590 PEKIEVVTNIEGR
+1590 PEKIELVTTLDGR
-1603 EAARTLA
+1603 EIARGSA
-1610 PFMDSRL
+1610 PYMDSRL

>member
-37 ASVAAAGV
+37 VSVAAAGV
-45 AAIKMGADFEA
+45 AAVKMGADFEA

-250 IGDLREKF
+250 IGNLREKF

-344 TSAAK
+344 TNATK
-349 AWIKAVNSL
+349 AGIKAVNSL

-385 ALNIAKTVL
+385 ALNIAKTAL

-410 VLPAVTALVVGFKT
+410 VLPAVAALVVGFKT

-444 AKTGTI
+444 AKTGTL
-450 LLGTALNLF
+450 LLGTAINLF

-483 IGLAVIAIGALAAG
+483 VGLAVVAIGALAAG

-630 ESLAGD
+630 ESLAED

-657 QAKAQDELN
+657 QTKAQDELN

-747 KAKIKGS
+747 KAKIKGN

-760 LEGIASGKYAK
+760 LEGVASGKYAK

-778 KQLINLDSL
+778 KQLINLDRL

-812 FKDAVTQLENG
+812 FKDAVAQLENG

-911 DLVDKSGKAGDKAV
+911 ELVDKSGKAGDKAV
-925 KELVKSVNAG
+925 KELVKSVNSG
-935 KTSPKKA
+935 KTSPKRA

-963 KTGKKIDDSTADGVD
+963 KTGKKIDDSAADGVN
-978 KNKGKVKSSTQGAV
+978 KNKGTLKTATQGAV
-992 NNAQNVDTS
+992 NDAQDVDTS
-1001 GFNTLGSS
+1001 GFNTLGGN
-1009 IASGIAAGI
+1009 IAAGIAAGI
-1018 GGSAGLVAGAAV
+1018 GGSAGLIAGAAAG
-1030 NAVNQ
+1030 AVMQ
-1035 ALEAARSKKGADVNS
+1035 GLEAGKKKSK
-1050 PSKKFRDKLGTA
+1050 T
-1062 IPEGLAK
+1062 
-1069 GIYKGSGAVT
+1069 
-1079 KASVAMTQATLNA
+1079 
-1092 ARKDLG
+1092 
-1098 IHSPSLVFNKA
+1098 HSPSVLFRDE
-1109 IGKYIPL
+1109 L
-1116 GMALGIEKNAGKAA
+1116 GRYLALGIAVGIDKNAGKVA

-1167 GIKSAQNGAISAVKS
+1167 GIKSAQKGAISAVKS

-1215 KDKSVTA
+1215 KDKSVTS

-1246 ESAEKAYKNAQKK
+1246 EAAEKAYKNAQKK

-1273 LNNIKDDIK
+1273 LNNVKDDIK
-1282 AQKSAAEKAGK
+1282 AQKAAAGKAGK

-1307 NRLEKLANQKIN
+1307 NRLEKLADQKIN

-1326 KKYDEIMQKQEAL
+1326 QKYDEIIQKQESL
-1339 IGKQQ
+1339 TDKQQ
-1344 TYGSLYDLDQNLRD
+1344 GYGSVYDLDQNLHD

-1396 QSLTAAEQK
+1396 QSLTAVEQK

-1418 ESFTKSF
+1418 ESFSKNF

-1430 ASLKVGYAKEI
+1430 ANLKAGYAKEI
-1441 DAVVKDLKTQMNTAG
+1441 DAVVKDLKAQMNTAG
-1456 KNVWQEFINGMNG
+1456 KNVWQGFINGMNG
-1469 QKKNLNKSTKKLCD
+1469 QKKNLDKSTKKLCD
-1483 QIIKAVKTKFK
+1483 GIIKAVKGKFK
-1494 IKSPSRVFEEIQK
+1494 IHSPSKVFDEISR
-1507 YNIQGA
+1507 YNLKGA
-1513 EKGQEKE
+1513 EKGTKKE
-1520 APKLYRQID
+1520 APKLYREID
-1529 RMADTMVARFARAN
+1529 TVADTMVARFARAN

-1556 VAQQMSKITASVQ
+1556 VAQQMSKITASIQ
-1569 PQVVYAGG
+1569 PQIVYAGG

>member
-1 MADGKVIIETGL
+1 LADGKVIIETGL

-26 GLVKTGFKVAT
+26 GLVKTGFKVST

-344 TSAAK
+344 TNAAK
-349 AWIKAVNSL
+349 AGIKAVNSL

-394 PILGK
+394 PVLGK

-410 VLPAVTALVVGFKT
+410 VLPAVTALVVGFKA

-444 AKTGTI
+444 AKTGTL
-450 LLGTALNLF
+450 LLGTVLNLF

-465 ATGATTA
+465 ATGAAGA

-483 IGLAVIAIGALAAG
+483 VGLAVIAIGALAAG
-497 TIAYAIA
+497 TVAYAIA

-511 SDDAAQ
+511 SDDAAR

-548 DEANTTQFLFAR
+548 DEANTTRFLFAR

-581 VDELNEKLP
+581 VDELNKKLP

-644 ASAKKAVGKATKE
+644 ASAKKAAGKATKE
-657 QAKAQDELN
+657 QTKAQDELT

-778 KQLINLDSL
+778 KQLINLDGL

-799 EYLKSGISNGSIS
+799 EYLKSGISNGSAS
-812 FKDAVTQLENG
+812 FKDAITQLENG

-876 KAGVQIPSKIAEGII
+876 KAGIQIPSKIAEGII
-891 SGNTKPNAAI
+891 SGNTKPSAAI

-948 LMGDA
+948 LVGDT
-953 GVKGGEKAGS
+953 GVKEGGKAGS
-963 KTGKKIDDSTADGVD
+963 KTGKKIDDSTASGVT
-978 KNKGKVKSSTQGAV
+978 KNKGQIKTATQGAV
-992 NNAQNVDTS
+992 DDAKDVDTS
-1001 GFNTLGSS
+1001 GFNTLGGN
-1009 IASGIAAGI
+1009 IAAGIAAGI
-1018 GGSAGLVAGAAV
+1018 GGSAGLIAGAA
-1030 NAVNQ
+1030 AGAIMQ
-1035 ALEAARSKKGADVNS
+1035 GLEAGKKKSK
-1050 PSKKFRDKLGTA
+1050 T
-1062 IPEGLAK
+1062 
-1069 GIYKGSGAVT
+1069 
-1079 KASVAMTQATLNA
+1079 
-1092 ARKDLG
+1092 
-1098 IHSPSLVFNKA
+1098 HSPSVLFRDE
-1109 IGKYIPL
+1109 L
-1116 GMALGIEKNAGKAA
+1116 GRYLALGIAVGIDKNAGKVA

-1167 GIKSAQNGAISAVKS
+1167 GIKSAQKGAIDAVKS

-1246 ESAEKAYKNAQKK
+1246 EAAEKAYKNAQKK

-1273 LNNIKDDIK
+1273 LNNVKDDIK
-1282 AQKSAAEKAGK
+1282 AQKAAAGKAGK

-1307 NRLEKLANQKIN
+1307 NRLEKLADQKIN
-1319 EISDKYQ
+1319 EISEKYQ
-1326 KKYDEIMQKQEAL
+1326 QKYDEIIQKQEAL
-1339 IGKQQ
+1339 TNKQQ
-1344 TYGSLYDLDQNLRD
+1344 GYGSVYDLDQNLHD

-1418 ESFTKSF
+1418 ESFSKNF

-1430 ASLKVGYAKEI
+1430 ANLKAGYAKEI
-1441 DAVVKDLKTQMNTAG
+1441 DAVVKDLKAQMNTAG
-1456 KNVWQEFINGMNG
+1456 KNIWQGFINGMNG
-1469 QKKNLNKSTKKLCD
+1469 QKKNLDKSTKKLCD
-1483 QIIKAVKTKFK
+1483 GIIKAVKGKFK
-1494 IKSPSRVFEEIQK
+1494 IHSPSKVFDEISR
-1507 YNIQGA
+1507 YNLKGA
-1513 EKGQEKE
+1513 EKGAEKE
-1520 APKLYRQID
+1520 APKLYREID
-1529 RMADTMVARFARAN
+1529 TVADTMVARFARAN

-1569 PQVVYAGG
+1569 PQLVYAGG

>member
-122 ASGEDLATVS
+122 AAGEDLATVS

-344 TSAAK
+344 TNAAK
-349 AWIKAVNSL
+349 AGIKAVNSL

-394 PILGK
+394 PVLGK

-410 VLPAVTALVVGFKT
+410 VLPAVTALVVGFKA

-444 AKTGTI
+444 AKTGTL

-483 IGLAVIAIGALAAG
+483 VGLAVIAIGALAAG
-497 TIAYAIA
+497 TVAYAIA

-511 SDDAAQ
+511 SDDAAR

-548 DEANTTQFLFAR
+548 DEANTTRFLFAR

-581 VDELNEKLP
+581 VDELNKKLP

-644 ASAKKAVGKATKE
+644 ASAKKAAGKATKE
-657 QAKAQDELN
+657 QTKAQDELT

-778 KQLINLDSL
+778 KQLINLDGL

-799 EYLKSGISNGSIS
+799 EYLKSGISNGSTS
-812 FKDAVTQLENG
+812 FKDAITQLENG

-876 KAGVQIPSKIAEGII
+876 KAGIQIPSKIAEGII
-891 SGNTKPNAAI
+891 SGSTKPSAAI

-963 KTGKKIDDSTADGVD
+963 KTGKKIDDSTASSVD
-978 KNKGKVKSSTQGAV
+978 KNKGQIKTATQGAV
-992 NNAQNVDTS
+992 NDAQDVDTS
-1001 GFNTLGSS
+1001 GFNTLGGN
-1009 IASGIAAGI
+1009 IAAGIAAGI
-1018 GGSAGLVAGAAV
+1018 GGSAGLIAGAAAG
-1030 NAVNQ
+1030 AVMQ
-1035 ALEAARSKKGADVNS
+1035 GLEAGKKKSK
-1050 PSKKFRDKLGTA
+1050 T
-1062 IPEGLAK
+1062 
-1069 GIYKGSGAVT
+1069 
-1079 KASVAMTQATLNA
+1079 
-1092 ARKDLG
+1092 
-1098 IHSPSLVFNKA
+1098 HSPSVLFRDE
-1109 IGKYIPL
+1109 L
-1116 GMALGIEKNAGKAA
+1116 GRYLALGIAVGIDKNAGKVA

-1167 GIKSAQNGAISAVKS
+1167 GIKSAQKGAISAVKS

-1246 ESAEKAYKNAQKK
+1246 EAAEKAYKNAQKK

-1273 LNNIKDDIK
+1273 LNNVKDDIK
-1282 AQKSAAEKAGK
+1282 AQKAAAGKAGK

-1307 NRLEKLANQKIN
+1307 NRLEKLADQKIN
-1319 EISDKYQ
+1319 EISEKYQ
-1326 KKYDEIMQKQEAL
+1326 QKYDEIIQKQEAL
-1339 IGKQQ
+1339 TDKQQ
-1344 TYGSLYDLDQNLRD
+1344 GYGSVYDLDQNLHD

-1418 ESFTKSF
+1418 ESFSKNF

-1430 ASLKVGYAKEI
+1430 ANLKAGYAREI
-1441 DAVVKDLKTQMNTAG
+1441 DAVVKDLKAQMNTAG
-1456 KNVWQEFINGMNG
+1456 KNIWQGFINGMNG
-1469 QKKNLNKSTKKLCD
+1469 QKKNLDKSTKKLCD
-1483 QIIKAVKTKFK
+1483 GIIKAVKGKFK
-1494 IKSPSRVFEEIQK
+1494 IHSPSKVFDEISR
-1507 YNIQGA
+1507 YNLKGA
-1513 EKGQEKE
+1513 EKGAEKE
-1520 APKLYRQID
+1520 APKLYREID
-1529 RMADTMVARFARAN
+1529 TVADTMVARFARAN

-1569 PQVVYAGG
+1569 PQLVYAGG

-1590 PEKIEVVTNIEGR
+1590 PEKIELVTTLDGR
-1603 EAARTLA
+1603 EIARGSA
-1610 PFMDSRL
+1610 PYMDSRL

>member
-1 MADGKVIIETGL
+1 LADGKVIIETGL

-26 GLVKTGFKVAT
+26 GLVKTGFKVST

-344 TSAAK
+344 TNAAK
-349 AWIKAVNSL
+349 AGIKAVNSL

-385 ALNIAKTVL
+385 ALNIAKTAL

-410 VLPAVTALVVGFKT
+410 VLPAVAALVVGFKT

-444 AKTGTI
+444 AKTGTL
-450 LLGTALNLF
+450 LLGTAINLF

-483 IGLAVIAIGALAAG
+483 VGLAVVAIGALAAG

-630 ESLAGD
+630 ESLAED

-657 QAKAQDELN
+657 QTKAQDELN

-747 KAKIKGS
+747 KAKIKGN

-760 LEGIASGKYAK
+760 LEGVASGKYAK

-778 KQLINLDSL
+778 KQLINLDRL

-812 FKDAVTQLENG
+812 FKDAVAQLESG

-866 QFNDLQTKGL
+866 QFNDLQNKGL

-911 DLVDKSGKAGDKAV
+911 DLVDKSWKAGDKAV

-963 KTGKKIDDSTADGVD
+963 KTGKKIDDSTASGVTE
-978 KNKGKVKSSTQGAV
+978 NKGTINTATQGAV
-992 NNAQNVDTS
+992 NDAQDVDTS
-1001 GFNTLGSS
+1001 GFNTLGGN
-1009 IASGIAAGI
+1009 IAAGIAAGI
-1018 GGSAGLVAGAAV
+1018 GGSAGLIAGAAAG
-1030 NAVNQ
+1030 AVMQ
-1035 ALEAARSKKGADVNS
+1035 GLEAGKKKSK
-1050 PSKKFRDKLGTA
+1050 T
-1062 IPEGLAK
+1062 
-1069 GIYKGSGAVT
+1069 
-1079 KASVAMTQATLNA
+1079 
-1092 ARKDLG
+1092 
-1098 IHSPSLVFNKA
+1098 HSPSVLFRDE
-1109 IGKYIPL
+1109 L
-1116 GMALGIEKNAGKAA
+1116 GRYLALGIAVGIDKNAGKVA

-1167 GIKSAQNGAISAVKS
+1167 GIKSAQKGAISAVKS

-1215 KDKSVTA
+1215 KDKSVTS

-1246 ESAEKAYKNAQKK
+1246 EAAEKAYKNAQKK

-1273 LNNIKDDIK
+1273 LNNVKDDIK
-1282 AQKSAAEKAGK
+1282 AQKAAAGKAGK

-1307 NRLEKLANQKIN
+1307 NRLEKLADQKIN

-1326 KKYDEIMQKQEAL
+1326 QKYDEIIQKQESL
-1339 IGKQQ
+1339 TDKQQ
-1344 TYGSLYDLDQNLRD
+1344 GYGSVYDLDQNLHD

-1396 QSLTAAEQK
+1396 QSLTAVEQK

-1418 ESFTKSF
+1418 ESFSKNF

-1430 ASLKVGYAKEI
+1430 ANLKAGYAKEI
-1441 DAVVKDLKTQMNTAG
+1441 DAVVKDLKAQMNTAG
-1456 KNVWQEFINGMNG
+1456 KNVWQGFINGMNG
-1469 QKKNLNKSTKKLCD
+1469 QKKNLDKSTKKLCD
-1483 QIIKAVKTKFK
+1483 GIIKAVKGKFK
-1494 IKSPSRVFEEIQK
+1494 IHSPSKVFDEISR
-1507 YNIQGA
+1507 YNLKGA
-1513 EKGQEKE
+1513 EKGTKKE
-1520 APKLYRQID
+1520 APKLYREID
-1529 RMADTMVARFARAN
+1529 TVADTMVARFARAN

-1556 VAQQMSKITASVQ
+1556 VAQQMSKITASIQ
-1569 PQVVYAGG
+1569 PQIVYAGG

>member
-344 TSAAK
+344 TNAAK
-349 AWIKAVNSL
+349 AGIKAVNSL

-373 ETITALKNFGTT
+373 ETIAALKNFGTT
-385 ALNIAKTVL
+385 ALNIAKTAL

-424 LKVVTTVAAA
+424 LKVVTTIAAA

-444 AKTGTI
+444 AKTGTL
-450 LLGTALNLF
+450 LLGTAINLF

-483 IGLAVIAIGALAAG
+483 VGLAVVAIGALAAG

-511 SDDAAQ
+511 SDDAAR

-581 VDELNEKLP
+581 VDELNKKLP

-644 ASAKKAVGKATKE
+644 VSAKKAAGKATKE
-657 QAKAQDELN
+657 QTKAQDELT

-778 KQLINLDSL
+778 KQLINLDGL
-787 MKDAKNAGLKIP
+787 MKEAKNAGLKIP

-823 LNFQNLYEK
+823 LNFQNLYEA

-942 MEELTK
+942 IEELTK

-963 KTGKKIDDSTADGVD
+963 KTGKKIDDSTASAVD
-978 KNKGKVKSSTQGAV
+978 KNKGQIKTATQGAV
-992 NNAQNVDTS
+992 DDAQDVDTS
-1001 GFNTLGSS
+1001 GFNTLGGN
-1009 IASGIAAGI
+1009 IAAGIAAGI
-1018 GGSAGLVAGAAV
+1018 GGSAGLIAGAAAG
-1030 NAVNQ
+1030 AVMQ
-1035 ALEAARSKKGADVNS
+1035 GLEAGKKKSK
-1050 PSKKFRDKLGTA
+1050 T
-1062 IPEGLAK
+1062 
-1069 GIYKGSGAVT
+1069 
-1079 KASVAMTQATLNA
+1079 
-1092 ARKDLG
+1092 
-1098 IHSPSLVFNKA
+1098 HSPSVLFRDE
-1109 IGKYIPL
+1109 L
-1116 GMALGIEKNAGKAA
+1116 GRYLALGIAVGIDKNAGKVA

-1167 GIKSAQNGAISAVKS
+1167 GIKSAQKGAISAVKS
-1182 LMENLLKASKT
+1182 LMENLVKTSKT

-1246 ESAEKAYKNAQKK
+1246 EAAEKAYKNAQKK

-1273 LNNIKDDIK
+1273 LNNVKDDIK
-1282 AQKSAAEKAGK
+1282 AQKAAAGKAGK

-1307 NRLEKLANQKIN
+1307 NRLEKLADQKIN
-1319 EISDKYQ
+1319 EISEKYQ
-1326 KKYDEIMQKQEAL
+1326 QKYDEIIQKQEAL
-1339 IGKQQ
+1339 TDKQQ
-1344 TYGSLYDLDQNLRD
+1344 GYGSVYDLDQNLHD

-1418 ESFTKSF
+1418 ESFSKNF

-1430 ASLKVGYAKEI
+1430 ANLKAGYAKEI
-1441 DAVVKDLKTQMNTAG
+1441 DAVVKDLKAQMNTAG
-1456 KNVWQEFINGMNG
+1456 KNVWQGFINGMNG
-1469 QKKNLNKSTKKLCD
+1469 QKKNLDKSTKKLCD
-1483 QIIKAVKTKFK
+1483 GIIKAVKGKFK
-1494 IKSPSRVFEEIQK
+1494 IHSPSKVFDEISR
-1507 YNIQGA
+1507 YNLKGA
-1513 EKGQEKE
+1513 EKGTEKE
-1520 APKLYRQID
+1520 APKLYRKID
-1529 RMADTMVARFARAN
+1529 TVADTMVARFARAN

-1556 VAQQMSKITASVQ
+1556 VAQQMSKITASVH

-1590 PEKIEVVTNIEGR
+1590 PEKIELVTTLDGR
-1603 EAARTLA
+1603 EIARGSA
-1610 PFMDSRL
+1610 PYMDSRL

>member
-26 GLVKTGFKVAT
+26 GLVKTGFKVST

-344 TSAAK
+344 TNAAK
-349 AWIKAVNSL
+349 AGIKAVNSL

-385 ALNIAKTVL
+385 ALNIAKTAL

-410 VLPAVTALVVGFKT
+410 VLPAVAALVVGFKT

-444 AKTGTI
+444 AKTGTL
-450 LLGTALNLF
+450 LLGTAINLF

-483 IGLAVIAIGALAAG
+483 VGLAVVAIGALAAG

-548 DEANTTQFLFAR
+548 DEAHTTQFLFAR

-630 ESLAGD
+630 ESLAED

-657 QAKAQDELN
+657 QTKAQDELN

-747 KAKIKGS
+747 KAKIKGN

-760 LEGIASGKYAK
+760 LEGVASGKYAK

-778 KQLINLDSL
+778 KQLINLDRL

-812 FKDAVTQLENG
+812 FKDAVAQLESG

-866 QFNDLQTKGL
+866 QFNDLQNKGL

-911 DLVDKSGKAGDKAV
+911 DLVDKSWKAGDKAV

-963 KTGKKIDDSTADGVD
+963 KTGKKIDDSTASGVTE
-978 KNKGKVKSSTQGAV
+978 NKGTINTATQGAV
-992 NNAQNVDTS
+992 NDAQDVDTS
-1001 GFNTLGSS
+1001 GFNTLGGN
-1009 IASGIAAGI
+1009 IAAGIAAGI
-1018 GGSAGLVAGAAV
+1018 GGSAGLIAGAAAG
-1030 NAVNQ
+1030 AVMQ
-1035 ALEAARSKKGADVNS
+1035 GLEAGKKKSK
-1050 PSKKFRDKLGTA
+1050 T
-1062 IPEGLAK
+1062 
-1069 GIYKGSGAVT
+1069 
-1079 KASVAMTQATLNA
+1079 
-1092 ARKDLG
+1092 
-1098 IHSPSLVFNKA
+1098 HSPSVLFRDE
-1109 IGKYIPL
+1109 L
-1116 GMALGIEKNAGKAA
+1116 GRYLALGIAVGIDKNAGKVA

-1167 GIKSAQNGAISAVKS
+1167 GIKSAQKGAISAVKS

-1215 KDKSVTA
+1215 KDKSVTS

-1246 ESAEKAYKNAQKK
+1246 EAAEKAYKNAQKK

-1273 LNNIKDDIK
+1273 LNNVKDDIK
-1282 AQKSAAEKAGK
+1282 AQKAAAGKAGK

-1307 NRLEKLANQKIN
+1307 NRLEKLADQKIN

-1326 KKYDEIMQKQEAL
+1326 QKYDEIIQKQESL
-1339 IGKQQ
+1339 TDKQQ
-1344 TYGSLYDLDQNLRD
+1344 GYGSVYDLDQNLHD

-1396 QSLTAAEQK
+1396 QSLTAVEQK

-1418 ESFTKSF
+1418 ESFSKNF

-1430 ASLKVGYAKEI
+1430 ANLKAGYAKEI
-1441 DAVVKDLKTQMNTAG
+1441 DAVVKDLKAQMNTAG
-1456 KNVWQEFINGMNG
+1456 KNVWQGFINGMNG
-1469 QKKNLNKSTKKLCD
+1469 QKKNLDKSTKKLCD
-1483 QIIKAVKTKFK
+1483 GIIKAVKGKFK
-1494 IKSPSRVFEEIQK
+1494 IHSPSKVFDEISR
-1507 YNIQGA
+1507 YNLKGA
-1513 EKGQEKE
+1513 EKGTKKE
-1520 APKLYRQID
+1520 APKLYREID
-1529 RMADTMVARFARAN
+1529 TVADTMVARFARAN

-1556 VAQQMSKITASVQ
+1556 VAQQMSKITASIQ
-1569 PQVVYAGG
+1569 PQIVYAGG